1 MKKIKIPKFGSKNAL
16 FGYFW
21 AKILK
26 NCYHIWNQHLRICLV
41 AKFYKKTK
49 IPKFGTKNAVFGFF
63 WPKMFY
69 LDIFQ
74 LEFENNYC
82 YILNQHPRICLI
94 AKFYEKVKIPKF
106 GTKNVLCE
114 YFWAM
119 IYKNY
124 CHTWN
129 QHPRIC
135 LIIKFCK
142 KNQKHLILGPKM
154 SYLGI
159 CGLELLKTIVIFE
172 ISTLKFAKNESLTHT
187 VNFGMGSASF

>member
-1 MKKIKIPKFGSKNAL
+1 MKKIKIS
-16 FGYFW
+16 
-21 AKILK
+21 
-26 NCYHIWNQHLRICLV
+26 
-41 AKFYKKTK
+41 
-49 IPKFGTKNAVFGFF
+49 KFGTKNAVFGYF

-82 YILNQHPRICLI
+82 YILNQHPLICLI

-106 GTKNVLCE
+106 GTKNVLFE

-142 KNQKHLILGPKM
+142 KKQKRLILGPKM
-154 SYLGI
+154 CYLGI
-159 CGLELLKTIVIFE
+159 FGVENLKTIVIFE

-187 VNFGMGSASF
+187 VNFGIGSTSF